1 MYIIDI
7 HATVGLYKMILDLLD
22 FPRTANPGYL
32 GLIIWVLKYNT
43 EV

>member
-7 HATVGLYKMILDLLD
+7 HATVGLYKMILLTDL
-22 FPRTANPGYL
+22 PRTAKPGFL